1 MDTIV
6 HQDEGLG
13 LRTPV
18 DDSRSMNVDSFHDR
32 VQAFLQLKHIAVVG
46 ISRKSGA
53 ANSIFDKFISSGFQ
67 VTPIHPVLDSY
78 SGVKCYRRISDMP
91 VAPDGVFLMTCLEL
105 TLEITRDC
113 IQAGVSFIWMHNM
126 NGTHPR
132 WAKGMASKAGSVH
145 TEAVELAEEAG
156 IKVIAGSCPMQY
168 LKPVDPFHRC
178 IRWINEKTG
187 SV

>member
-1 MDTIV
+1 MVSKV
-6 HQDEGLG
+6 HQAEGQG
-13 LRTPV
+13 TTTRT
-18 DDSRSMNVDSFHDR
+18 DDSRSLKSDSFSDR
-32 VQAFLQLKHIAVVG
+32 VDAFLQLSHVAVVG

-53 ANSIFDKFISSGFQ
+53 ANSIFDKFKSSGFE
-67 VTPIHPVLDSY
+67 VTPIHPVRDSY
-78 SGVKCYRRISDMP
+78 NGVKCYRRISEMP
-91 VAPDGVFLMTCLEL
+91 AAPDGVFVMTRPEL

-145 TEAVELAEEAG
+145 AEAVDLAEGAG
-156 IKVIAGSCPMQY
+156 IKVIAGSCPLQY
-168 LKPVDPFHRC
+168 LRPVDPFHRC

>member
-1 MDTIV
+1 METILF
-6 HQDEGLG
+6 QDE
-13 LRTPV
+13 V
-18 DDSRSMNVDSFHDR
+18 SDKSKSFDDCRSLKSDSFTDR
-32 VQAFLQLKHIAVVG
+32 VDAFLQLKHVAIVG

-53 ANSIFDKFISSGFQ
+53 ANSIFDKFKSSGFQ

-78 SGVKCYRRISDMP
+78 NGEKCYRRISEMP
-91 VAPDGVFLMTCLEL
+91 AAPDGVFVMTRPEL

-113 IQAGVSFIWMHNM
+113 ILAGVSFIWMHNM
-126 NGTHPR
+126 NGTHPL
-132 WAKGMASKAGSVH
+132 WAKGMASKVGSVH
-145 TEAVELAEEAG
+145 ADAIALAEGAG